1 MSRAMMAVAGR
12 CLGESRR
19 DWAAAM
25 EAEFAI
31 AAMAGKPL
39 AFAAGCLAAAWRDM
53 LSREDGRFT
62 LTSYAVA
69 LGLMVP
75 MAAIQ
80 FGCALFGFPFLYPGT
95 EGLAGAL
102 LLGGDHLD
110 LVGDFYRTAVPP
122 LGLLLIALGVGHLR
136 IAWAMLDCDWA
147 RVRRIGTLTLAV
159 ATTLILFMGA
169 LFLDSSRALLQVGVL
184 TIELAILWLLAR
196 WSARLS
202 AAAVTEHPG

>member
-1 MSRAMMAVAGR
+1 MMTQAVR

-19 DWAAAM
+19 EWSAAM

-31 AAMAGKPL
+31 AVIEGKPL
-39 AFAAGCLAAAWRDM
+39 TFAAGCLAAAWRDM

-62 LTSYAVA
+62 LTSHAVA

-80 FGCALFGFPFLYPGT
+80 IGCALFGFPFLYPGT

-110 LVGDFYRTAVPP
+110 LVRDFYQAAVPP
-122 LGLLLIALGVGHLR
+122 LGLLLIALGLGHLC

-147 RVRRIGTLTLAV
+147 RVRRIGTFTLAV
-159 ATTLILFMGA
+159 ATTLILFMSA

-184 TIELAILWLLAR
+184 TIELAIVWLLAR

-202 AAAVTEHPG
+202 EAVVTEHPG